1 MPTIQPLEPVKL
13 RVAWPHEAHDFTPWL
28 AENIDR
34 LGDKLNL
41 ILEQVQTEVKLPR
54 VGRVDLCARQAG
66 TGAMVVIENQ
76 LGESDDSHCLRLLGY
91 AAGAEASILVWV
103 ARDFTAY
110 HKGILEWLNEADT
123 IDVYA
128 VKVRAFR
135 VGDTLA
141 ASFDTVVEPSVNRSG
156 LSTPEKK
163 RAVMRYAEFYRP
175 LAAQLRQSQLLPM
188 GKGGWRGRYRSF
200 QTGCA
205 GSLYATSWIQ
215 DKPRVFLLFF
225 GNGCQQRYDALL
237 RHREQIDEEVKG
249 DLVWQNKSED
259 GPRVML
265 ERSDAASWTA
275 SKEELENVRQ
285 WMAQYLLQLRDV
297 IRPHLNAR
305 ERVEVAAFDEVGDTG

>member
-1 MPTIQPLEPVKL
+1 MPKIQPLEPVEL
-13 RVAWPHEAHDFTPWL
+13 REAWPHEAHDFTPWL
-28 AENIDR
+28 VENIDR

-41 ILEQVQTEVKLPR
+41 RLDQVQAEVTLPR
-54 VGRVDLCARQAG
+54 VGRVDLCARQVG
-66 TGAMVVIENQ
+66 TDAVVVIENQ

-91 AAGAEASILVWV
+91 AAGAEANILVWV

-110 HKGILEWLNEADT
+110 HKGILEWLNEGDT

-135 VGDTLA
+135 VGDNLA
-141 ASFDTVVEPSVNRSG
+141 ASFDTVVEPRP
-156 LSTPEKK
+156 STREKK
-163 RAVMRYAEFYRP
+163 RAVTRYAEFYRP
-175 LAAQLRQSQLLPM
+175 LAAQLRQSELLPM

-205 GSLYATSWIQ
+205 GSLYATSWTEE
-215 DKPRVFLLFF
+215 KPRVFLLFF

-237 RHREQIDEEVKG
+237 RRREQIDEEVKG
-249 DLVWQNKSED
+249 DLVWQSED

-275 SKEELENVRQ
+275 SKEELEKVRQ
-285 WMAQYLLQLRDV
+285 WMAANLLQLRDAV
-297 IRPHLNAR
+297 QPHLD
-305 ERVEVAAFDEVGDTG
+305 AADASKGAAPGKAEGAD